1 MPKKIIT
8 GSLLAIILLLP
19 LAAFAQLPTPPLA
32 GDGPRTVYECQKYGG
47 IPIPSA
53 FCGGLFS
60 LGPAGK
66 LTFTGFV
73 TSIID
78 ILLWIVGILAVLF
91 VIIGG
96 IRYILSS
103 GNEEAAEAA
112 KKMIIHAVLGVVI
125 VILSFVMIRV
135 IVSALTLGSFGA

>member
-1 MPKKIIT
+1 MLFKETILYFTLIMV
-8 GSLLAIILLLP
+8 LLTP
-19 LAAFAQLPTPPLA
+19 VFAFAQT
-32 GDGPRTVYECQKYGG
+32 GPQTDYYCTQYGG
-47 IPIPSA
+47 IPVPSA
-53 FCGGLFS
+53 FCRGLFS

-73 TSIID
+73 TSVID

-91 VIIGG
+91 IIIGG

-125 VILSFVMIRV
+125 VILSFVMIRI